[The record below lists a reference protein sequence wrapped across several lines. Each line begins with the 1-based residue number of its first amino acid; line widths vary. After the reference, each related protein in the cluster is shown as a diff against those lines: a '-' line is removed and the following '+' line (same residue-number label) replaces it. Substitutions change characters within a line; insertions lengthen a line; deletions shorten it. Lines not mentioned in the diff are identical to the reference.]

1 MVGRRHENNE
11 ELSDFRPRRCL
22 ENETISIIK
31 GKKMNEYTQNMKK
44 ININLFVI
52 LVAFRIL
59 TSTSFFN
66 QKNKNTSP
74 DDCHTARG

>member
-1 MVGRRHENNE
+1 M
-11 ELSDFRPRRCL
+11 ELTSDFRPRRCL

-44 ININLFVI
+44 KLNRNLFVV

-66 QKNKNTSP
+66 QSNKNTSP
-74 DDCHTARG
+74 DDCHTAKG